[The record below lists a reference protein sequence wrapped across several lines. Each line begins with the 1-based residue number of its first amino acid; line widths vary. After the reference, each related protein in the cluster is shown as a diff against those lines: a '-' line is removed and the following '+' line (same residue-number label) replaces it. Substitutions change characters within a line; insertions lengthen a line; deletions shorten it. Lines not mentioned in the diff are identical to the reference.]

1 MSKKVHLRNAQY
13 VATSIAVLCPH
24 CGAEQPSPDNGSDM
38 WSPEQLQPEKRRECV
53 SCDEPFA
60 ITRPSKI
67 TIDMLPNTKGSE
79 P

>member
-1 MSKKVHLRNAQY
+1 MTLKNAAF

-38 WSPEQLQPEKRRECV
+38 WTPNQILSEKRRECV

-60 ITRPSKI
+60 IIRPSRVS
-67 TIDMLPNTKGSE
+67 IDKAVLR
-79 P
+79 

>member
-1 MSKKVHLRNAQY
+1 MPKKGHLRNAQY
-13 VATSIAVLCPH
+13 VATGIAVLCPH
-24 CGAEQPSPDNGSDM
+24 CGAEQPSPDNGSEI
-38 WSPEQLQPEKRRECV
+38 WLPEQIQEARRECV

-67 TIDMLPNTKGSE
+67 AIDMLPITRGSE